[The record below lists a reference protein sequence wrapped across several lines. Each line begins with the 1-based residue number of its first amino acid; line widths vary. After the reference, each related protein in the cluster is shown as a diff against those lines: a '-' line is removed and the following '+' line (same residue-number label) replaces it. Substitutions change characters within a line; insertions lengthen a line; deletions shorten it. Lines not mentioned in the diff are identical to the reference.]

1 MKINRKNI
9 IYVKNF
15 VEKHTENRLKVFSI
29 LKKKCKLGHS
39 RAKIIQDKKNQKN
52 TRWAEIVFH
61 DPLKNLYR
69 AIKKSSKTQNF
80 Q

>member
-29 LKKKCKLGHS
+29 LKKNANS
-39 RAKIIQDKKNQKN
+39 V
-52 TRWAEIVFH
+52 TRE
-61 DPLKNLYR
+61 PKQYK
-69 AIKKSSKTQNF
+69 IKKKIKKILGGPKLFSTTLLKTF
-80 Q
+80 IGL